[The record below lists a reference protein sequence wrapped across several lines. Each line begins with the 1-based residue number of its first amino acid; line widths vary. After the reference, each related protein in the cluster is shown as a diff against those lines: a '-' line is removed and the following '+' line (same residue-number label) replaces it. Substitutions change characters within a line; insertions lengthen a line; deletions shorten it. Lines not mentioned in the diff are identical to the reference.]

1 MNISLPQVADPKDV
15 QKGAIA
21 AGVVVA
27 LLIIILFII
36 TYQIAD
42 PPPQDIVVKTET
54 TLDVLQLKNLKVE
67 SGSAG
72 GGTSSNDPIKK
83 PEQQIQ
89 KVITG
94 KSEKSTEKTGQ
105 SNKTN
110 GNNPNNEAS
119 TSSQSDNPFGTGGS
133 GGGRGAGNGPF
144 GGPGSGD
151 EGDGGAG
158 RGSGANRIR
167 MNDPVLPS
175 YDIDQD
181 ATLTLKL
188 TINDMGEI
196 TGAIVVKS
204 RSTLSDQRIINSVI
218 AEIRRQVKYKADP
231 GSPSA
236 QVYLTVNVNSR

>member
-1 MNISLPQVADPKDV
+1 MNLSLPQVADPKDV
-15 QKGAIA
+15 RVGAIA
-21 AGVVVA
+21 TGVVLT
-27 LLIIILFII
+27 LLFIILFLI

-54 TLDVLQLKNLKVE
+54 TLDVLELKNLKVE

-94 KSEKSTEKTGQ
+94 KSSKTTTKTGE

-110 GNNPNNEAS
+110 GDNPNNTAS

-133 GGGRGAGNGPF
+133 GGGTGAGKGTF

-151 EGDGGAG
+151 EGDGGLG
-158 RGSGANRIR
+158 KGSGANRIR
-167 MNDPVLPS
+167 LNDPSLPS

-231 GSPSA
+231 GSPSV
-236 QVYLTVNVNSR
+236 QVFLTVGINAR